1 MTPKKLMLSLKE
13 QEQVLP
19 AFDEHLLFSL
29 ERRYLDMLDIE
40 RLELAMNPAE
50 GEFNFKSDLRLIRI
64 DEVSHE
70 GPADSGLHLLNMQNV
85 LSALKDDGHSVVS
98 LVMGDGH
105 STSLYYGLSRRI
117 GHPSLTSTHEYSRIL
132 SQTMHGNFLGAKF
145 SPLSAEEAFRQV
157 MRPMMDHRE
166 VLAVPGIPSLR
177 LKDPQGPFAQGIDR
191 FVEGMRGEK
200 YALVIIAEPVSL
212 PDLDGMIGNLWDLG
226 TSIHSAVRTTIQ
238 KTKGSSDTFNI
249 GMFGMKGLTSGQT
262 EGQAIT
268 DSVTD
273 TSSTSDSDTRI
284 GGGGMMIA
292 AGVAAAPLISL
303 AATTSGMA
311 AGAAAGALLGSIV
324 PGIGTAIGAVV
335 GTGLGVLGSLAGPAA
350 AYLSGSPLTSTST
363 LSNAQSFTHSVTN
376 SLGRMRG
383 DMLGGGGYGGYSR
396 SWNRSMS
403 VSQEVLNKRA
413 EYCEELCTQYIQRLQ
428 DGKNLGFWNVGVYLL
443 AADKYTQLRGRGLL
457 RSVLSGDETH
467 WEPIRA
473 FRLNEEALGQY
484 IASFNNPQYNL
495 LLYGQELR
503 DIEGAVESGSRI
515 RRFCEQIGADVQSF
529 LTSFMKKDA
538 EEQARLLEEIRR
550 CPADFSPEQ
559 IREAWDMVREANL
572 GHPLGQMMGGVS
584 TPLNTEELSIIMNVP
599 RQEIQGITIREAA
612 PFGANYSVS
621 GDPDKQIHIGNI
633 IHKREV
639 LEDAPF
645 SISRN
650 AMMKH
655 GFICGITGSGKTNTL
670 MHLLNEGGVPFM
682 VIEPAKSEYRQ
693 LLRAI
698 PDLRVFTLGN
708 ESVSPFRLNPFEF
721 PRGIEVLTHID
732 YLKAVFNAAFPMYA
746 SMPYLL
752 EEAIVE
758 VYLDKGWELA
768 TSTNR
773 YFDMKTIDDYS
784 EYLPTLED
792 LLGKIDQVV
801 EMKKYAQQLSMD
813 LSAALKARLSSLLT
827 GSKGLMMNTKRSTP
841 IDELLD
847 GKVVLELKYIG
858 DDDEKAFVMG
868 LLFSRLYEYR
878 EANFDATNE
887 LRHITV
893 IEEAHRLL
901 KRVPEVQ
908 SLETGN
914 ARGKAVETFANILSE
929 IRVYGECMLVVD
941 QIPAKLTSDV
951 VKNTGLKIVH
961 RLLATDDRDFVGD
974 TMTLTKEQKREIPL
988 LRVGQVVVHREDL
1001 DKPFLVQVPPT
1012 KDDLGKFVNNEEV
1025 ALRMKPYHEA
1035 HFSVFNRLPGFA
1047 LHPDIPRIFAQCD
1060 FRRFDVDVYGAV
1072 VTAAAILLESD
1083 RLLMRQAIKATEQV
1097 ITQKL
1102 RPRDGIEHIC
1112 KTVWYLNRLFSN
1124 INLAYPNHFD
1134 SILTAHNRLVSLWA
1148 AESRGKETVNAQSE
1162 YAKAM
1167 QRISESEGSYQ
1178 PFASWF
1184 VAKEGAHILE
1194 RMVANAVKKEDPP
1207 DRYQR
1212 LSDVMDLISQ
1222 RFWNGLPISNNS
1234 RLRFHFALLQTIC
1247 KENYRLPEII
1257 KGYRDWLQEKR
1268 LT

>member
-1 MTPKKLMLSLKE
+1 MANAKKLLMSVRE
-13 QEQVLP
+13 QQDVLP
-19 AFDEHLLFSL
+19 AFDEHLLFAL
-29 ERRYLDMLDIE
+29 ERRYLDMLDLE

-50 GEFNFKSDLRLIRI
+50 DEFDFREHLRLIRI
-64 DEVSHE
+64 GEVSHE
-70 GPADSGLHLLNMQNV
+70 GPADAGLHLLNMQNV

-98 LVMGDGH
+98 LVLGDGR
-105 STSLYYGLSRRI
+105 STSLHYGLSRRL
-117 GHPSLTSTHEYSRIL
+117 GFPTRTSTHEYARIL

-145 SPLSAEEAFRQV
+145 SPMSAEETFHQV
-157 MRPMMDHRE
+157 MRPMMDQRE
-166 VLAVPGIPSLR
+166 VLAIPGIPSLR
-177 LKDPQGPFAQGIDR
+177 LKDPNGPFAQGIDR

-200 YALVIIAEPVSL
+200 YALVIIAEPVTL

-226 TSIHSAVRTTIQ
+226 TSIHSSVRATIQ

-268 DSVTD
+268 DSATD
-273 TSSTSDSDTRI
+273 TRSTAESETRM
-284 GGGGMMIA
+284 GGGG
-292 AGVAAAPLISL
+292 
-303 AATTSGMA
+303 
-311 AGAAAGALLGSIV
+311 ALLAG
-324 PGIGTAIGAVV
+324 GGAIAGGLALATGAVLSV
-335 GTGLGVLGSLAGPAA
+335 GTGGLALPLVLAAGGAAVSAGGAGLASI
-350 AYLSGSPLTSTST
+350 LKMPLAHASTS
-363 LSNAQSFTHSVTN
+363 SKAQSFTHSVTN
-376 SLGRMRG
+376 SVGRMSG
-383 DMLGGGGYGGYSR
+383 NLLGGGGYGGYSR

-413 EYCEELCTQYIQRLQ
+413 EHCEELCNQYIQRLQ
-428 DGKNLGFWNVGVYLL
+428 NGKNLGFWNVGIYLL
-443 AADKYTQLRGRGLL
+443 AENKYTQLRGRGLL
-457 RSVLSGDETH
+457 RSVLSGDETY

-473 FRLNEEALGQY
+473 IRLNEDALGQY

-503 DIEGAVESGSRI
+503 DLEEAVGAGARL
-515 RRFCEQIGADVQSF
+515 RRFCEQMGKDVQSF
-529 LTSFMKKDA
+529 LASFAKKDA
-538 EEQARLLEEIRR
+538 DEQAELLEAIRR

-559 IREAWDMVREANL
+559 VREAWDTVREANL

-612 PFGANYSVS
+612 PFGVNYSLS
-621 GDPDKQIHIGNI
+621 GDPDKQVTIGHI

-639 LEDAPF
+639 LGDAPF
-645 SISRN
+645 SISRK

-655 GFICGITGSGKTNTL
+655 GFICGITGAGKTNTL
-670 MHLLNEGGVPFM
+670 MHLLQEGGVPFM

-693 LLRAI
+693 LLHAM
-698 PDLRVFTLGN
+698 PELRVFTLGN

-721 PRGIEVLTHID
+721 PRGIELLTHID

-773 YFDMKTIDDYS
+773 YFDMASTPDFAD
-784 EYLPTLED
+784 YLPTLED
-792 LLGKIDQVV
+792 LFGKIDQVV
-801 EMKKYAQQLSMD
+801 ERKQYAQQLSMD

-827 GSKGLMMNTKRSTP
+827 GSKGLMLNTKRSTP
-841 IDELLD
+841 IDELLNEN
-847 GKVVLELKYIG
+847 VVLELKYIG

-878 EANFDATNE
+878 EANYDATSD

-908 SLETGN
+908 TLEAGN

-929 IRVYGECMLVVD
+929 IRIYGECMLVVD
-941 QIPAKLTSDV
+941 QIPAKLTPDV
-951 VKNTGLKIVH
+951 VKNTGLKVVH

-1001 DKPFLVQVPPT
+1001 DKPFLVQVPPI
-1012 KDDLGKFVNNEEV
+1012 KDDLGGLVGQDEVNEHMR
-1025 ALRMKPYHEA
+1025 AYHQA
-1035 HFSVFNRLPGFA
+1035 HPGVFNRLPGFE
-1047 LHPDIPRIFAQCD
+1047 LHPDVARTFAQCD
-1060 FRRFDVDVYGAV
+1060 FRRFDPMVYGTV
-1072 VTAAAILLESD
+1072 VTAAAAMVDSAVPLMKSATKEADRMLRERKRPRSSVEHLC
-1083 RLLMRQAIKATEQV
+1083 RLLW
-1097 ITQKL
+1097 
-1102 RPRDGIEHIC
+1102 H
-1112 KTVWYLNRLFSN
+1112 WNRLFTN
-1124 INLAYPNHFD
+1124 VNRAYPGHFD
-1134 SILTAHNRLVSLWA
+1134 AVLTAHRQLVALWTHVAQDRDVGEAQRNYASAMRRIA
-1148 AESRGKETVNAQSE
+1148 AESGG
-1162 YAKAM
+1162 Y
-1167 QRISESEGSYQ
+1167 G

-1184 VAKEGAHILE
+1184 VAKEGRHNLE
-1194 RMVANAVKKEDPP
+1194 RMVAESLKGAKGAEA
-1207 DRYQR
+1207 YGR
-1212 LSDVMDLISQ
+1212 LFETLSQ
-1222 RFWNGLPISNNS
+1222 IGGRFWGNLDVEDKV
-1234 RLRFHFALLQTIC
+1234 RVAFHFALLREIC
-1247 KENYRLPEII
+1247 KTNYRLPDIMR
-1257 KGYRDWLQEKR
+1257 GYRGWLAQRKGR
-1268 LT
+1268 